1 MQPDKATKEG
11 GAKFCEH
18 MRRRSVLFFLRKVKE
33 NFRKRQPLDLALKQ
47 EDVATWGDRRK
58 AL

>member
-1 MQPDKATKEG
+1 
-11 GAKFCEH
+11 

-33 NFRKRQPLDLALKQ
+33 NFRKRQPLDLVLKQ
-47 EDVATWGDRRK
+47 DDVATWGDRRK